1 MYDEKLTVELLIDC
15 HFILTLIFGVILST
29 ALAGIERSR
38 ENYLKLSCF
47 IIVSSG
53 FQFLAFKYWGTDLA
67 LKLYPFF
74 IHLPLVIFLSW
85 VYHLSYYSAILAVS
99 TAYLCC
105 QLTKWLGILAIFFL
119 HEQWL
124 YYSVRLIVTLPLLW
138 VLVRY
143 ISPRFALLVRLPF
156 REVTTFGLMPLV
168 YYIYDYITTVYTK
181 LLYSGNPLITEFL
194 GFFLCISYL
203 VFLYIFAQE
212 YIAKKDLELKNR
224 LVELKVQS
232 TLHELTQ
239 TRQMQYQLSIMRHDM
254 RHFMSTAALLVQQ
267 KKYDEALAYLG
278 NEKRELESM
287 LLTRYC
293 PNDYINAVITKYH
306 DKCCLH
312 KIDFQME
319 INLQGILPCSELAF
333 SIILDNGL
341 DNAFKAVNQ
350 LPCEQAFIKLSL
362 KQTGSK
368 LLLSIKNTYLQKPEF
383 ENELPVSRHS
393 GHGIGTQSIAY
404 NCEKIGGQYQFYLE
418 DKFFVLRVI
427 V

>member
-293 PNDYINAVITKYH
+293 PNDYINAVIAKYH

>member
-53 FQFLAFKYWGTDLA
+53 FQFLTFKYWGIDLA

-85 VYHLSYYSAILAVS
+85 GYHLSYYSAILAVS

>member
-1 MYDEKLTVELLIDC
+1 MYDDIFLLEMLIDC
-15 HFILTLIFGVILST
+15 HFILTLIFGVILSV
-29 ALAGIERSR
+29 AFAGIERSR
-38 ENYLKLSCF
+38 ENYFKLGCF
-47 IIVSSG
+47 VFFLAV
-53 FQFLAFKYWGTDLA
+53 FQFLMFKYFGTDVA
-67 LKLYPFF
+67 LKLYPLF
-74 IHLPLVIFLSW
+74 IHLPLLLFLHW
-85 VYHLSYYSAILAVS
+85 AYKISYYSALLSVL

-105 QLTKWLGILAIFFL
+105 QLTKWLGMLGVFFL
-119 HEQWL
+119 PEQWL
-124 YYSVRLIVTLPLLW
+124 YYSIRLIVTLPLLW

-143 ISPRFALLVRLPF
+143 ISPSFSMLVRLPF
-156 REVTTFGLMPLV
+156 RDVMTLGMMPCV
-168 YYIYDYITTVYTK
+168 YYIYDYLMTVYTK
-181 LLYSGNPLITEFL
+181 LLYSGNPLIIEFF
-194 GFFLCISYL
+194 GFFLCIAYL
-203 VFLYIFAQE
+203 IFLYIFAKE
-212 YIAKKDLELKNR
+212 YLAKKELQLKNR
-224 LVELKVQS
+224 LIELKVQS

-278 NEKRELESM
+278 NEKKELESM

-312 KIDFQME
+312 KIDFQTE

-350 LPCEQAFIKLSL
+350 LPCEQAVIKLSL

-383 ENELPVSRHS
+383 VDEMPVSRCS
-393 GHGIGTQSIAY
+393 GHGIGTQSIVY
-404 NCEKIGGQYQFYLE
+404 NCEKIGGQCQFYLE

>member
-74 IHLPLVIFLSW
+74 IHLPLVLFLSLG
-85 VYHLSYYSAILAVS
+85 YHLSYYSAILAVS

-212 YIAKKDLELKNR
+212 YIAKKNLELKNR
-224 LVELKVQS
+224 LVELKEQS

-341 DNAFKAVNQ
+341 DNAFKAVTQ
-350 LPCEQAFIKLSL
+350 LPCEQAVIKLSL

-393 GHGIGTQSIAY
+393 GNGIGTQSIAY

-418 DKFFVLRVI
+418 DKFFILRVI